1 MEARDTPHGRLF
13 PPENAALSSALHGES
28 SGGFT
33 ALLERMTNN
42 GAAALGRLCGNG
54 WLSFCLGAGRYGESV
69 PLLLSAPRNTRYKA
83 SRSLASHPH
92 RAERLAERAEAS
104 VMTDHNADTD

>member
-54 WLSFCLGAGRYGESV
+54 WLSPLCLGVGRYGESV
-69 PLLLSAPRNTRYKA
+69 PLLLSAPRNTRYKGHLLRTHIA
-83 SRSLASHPH
+83 PNVLRSARKLRS
-92 RAERLAERAEAS
+92 
-104 VMTDHNADTD
+104 